1 MLDLAGGITF
11 YRACGTTNLR
21 KSYHGL
27 TTIVKLKFKL
37 DPYSRCMF
45 ALKENGGDAGA
56 MKKIRMRFMKN
67 SVIFE
72 KIPRLFLVFKNTINK
87 IVTKMKRNTSMKR
100 LFIIGNGFDRAHN
113 LPTSYWDF
121 RKYILTRYPDAES
134 YYFIPESTLMPKGDE
149 EYDEAEVAGYIVN
162 IIDSCSDGWWSELEA
177 YLGDDVYEAFLED
190 LPSVNIEDEDCF
202 HDVYTNEDLSEHI
215 LNTFVGVNDLF
226 VDWVKNELGDIDF
239 YDIKKPEIEAM
250 IDSNAFFLSFN
261 YTKTLELGYGINENQ
276 VCHIHGSVESLPNEI
291 IMGHGNDEPVTE
303 HSYSIGTEASFEK
316 LKRKLRKDT
325 VGIIQKNEK
334 FFKQLSD
341 VQEIY
346 SYGFSF
352 SEVDMV
358 YIKEICNYLNPAS
371 VTWYIN
377 SYDSDNNPEFRDKI
391 EAYGFKVKVEDGW

>member
-1 MLDLAGGITF
+1 
-11 YRACGTTNLR
+11 
-21 KSYHGL
+21 
-27 TTIVKLKFKL
+27 
-37 DPYSRCMF
+37 MF

-72 KIPRLFLVFKNTINK
+72 RMPRLFLVFKNTINK

-162 IIDSCSDGWWSELEA
+162 IIDSCRDGWWSELEA
-177 YLGDDVYEAFLED
+177 YLGDDVYETFLED

-226 VDWVKNELGDIDF
+226 VDWVKNGLGDIDF
-239 YDIKKPEIEAM
+239 YGIKKPEIEAM

-303 HSYSIGTEASFEK
+303 HSYSIGTEASFGK

-325 VGIIQKNEK
+325 VGIIHKNEK
-334 FFKQLSD
+334 FFWQLSD

-358 YIKEICNYLNPAS
+358 YIKEICNYLDPAS
-371 VTWYIN
+371 VTWFIN

-391 EAYGFKVKVEDGW
+391 EAYGFKV